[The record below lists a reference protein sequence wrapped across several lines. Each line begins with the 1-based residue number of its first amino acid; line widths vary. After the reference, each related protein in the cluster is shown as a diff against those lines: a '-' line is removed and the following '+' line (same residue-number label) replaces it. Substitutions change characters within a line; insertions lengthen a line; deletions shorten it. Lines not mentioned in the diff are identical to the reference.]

1 MLSKKEIEEIRPTI
15 EKLSMRVLG
24 SVEATL
30 VTLIERGLYNG
41 YDKQK
46 FLDKFALLGDLRIDG
61 KKASKLSEKLEV
73 IIEDFRDSQKGRKRS
88 YEDDSHKDSKKS
100 KSKHPVEPKNGKEE
114 TKEEEPIPL
123 SSNQIRQMMQNAQRQ
138 IEEKKRQLESINASK
153 FSKSI
158 DELNSGTDKQ
168 DLTTDD
174 RARRIAELQKQI
186 QAKLS
191 GSALTPQMVVLPFKN
206 QDKPRPLILD
216 DEGRTVDTSGR
227 EINIQTLTP
236 TLKANIRAK
245 KRETFKHQQQEK
257 SIEEAKLAEPS
268 FFDERIMIKPAVRT
282 KRSLRFHEPG
292 KFQQMGERL
301 R

>member
-1 MLSKKEIEEIRPTI
+1 MLSKKEIEEIRPSI
-15 EKLSMRVLG
+15 EKLSIRVLG

-46 FLDKFALLGDLRIDG
+46 YLDKFGDLRIDS

-88 YEDDSHKDSKKS
+88 YEDDSYKDSKKS
-100 KSKHPVEPKNGKEE
+100 KIQKHPSDSKNGKEE
-114 TKEEEPIPL
+114 IKQEEPTPL

-153 FSKSI
+153 ITKNI
-158 DELNSGTDKQ
+158 EELSSGNDKQ
-168 DLTTDD
+168 ELTTDD

-268 FFDERIMIKPAVRT
+268 FFDDRIMIKPAVRT